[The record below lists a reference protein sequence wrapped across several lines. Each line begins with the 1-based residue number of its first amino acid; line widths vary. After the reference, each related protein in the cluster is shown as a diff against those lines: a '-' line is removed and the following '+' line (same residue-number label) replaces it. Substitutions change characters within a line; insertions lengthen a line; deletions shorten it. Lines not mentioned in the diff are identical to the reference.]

1 MENTASLSGQRD
13 SLGRMKDLPQKGAG
27 GSRTSIMI
35 RKNITILLL
44 LTGLIAFFSGGN
56 SFAENILSIEDLR
69 RIPTSSD
76 TLIYADDG
84 VLIGELKTEKGVYVP
99 LDKMSQRLINA
110 VVAVED
116 SRFWSHGGIDYLAIG
131 RAFVKDLLHAELKEG
146 GSTITQQLVKTVF
159 LGPEKTFKRKMTE
172 AALAKEIETKLSK
185 KEILELYLNKVY
197 FGHGAYGAEMASKT
211 YFGKSVQQLNL
222 AEAALIAGLLKAPV
236 QYSPYNNVP
245 QAKARQHIVL
255 SRMEKEGYISRAEKE
270 LAFKQPL
277 LLTGMRTT
285 EANYFIEYIRKY
297 LEATYGTEAVYKRG
311 LSVYTTLDRAMQAAA
326 VAAMHSGLKEID
338 KRRGWRGAL
347 EHGSKVKYEKDMKEN
362 QYAAEFIFNQG
373 EIYRGQVLR
382 VSGKEAIIKTRGL
395 TGTLSIHDALWASR
409 VPGLKNRTA
418 IKQNEFSLTQI
429 LKPGDVVNVGIKSI
443 RGRSV
448 MLSLEQEPEVEG
460 ALVAVEPYTGFV
472 RAMVGGYD
480 FAKSDFN
487 RVIHAKRQAG
497 SAFKPLIYAAALDN
511 GFTAASMIY
520 DEPVTY
526 TGGPNGRWSPEN
538 YDHIYYG
545 PTRLREALTYSRNVV
560 TVKLADSMGIDT
572 LTNFTRTIG
581 VQSDIPRNLSIALG
595 SFDITP
601 FELVMAYNVFA
612 SGGMKSKPISIKYI
626 ADRNGAVLE
635 KTDPVPEQVI
645 SPQTSYLITSMMED
659 VVRYGTGW
667 RAKALN
673 RPVAGKTGTTNDNK
687 DAWFVGYTPNLVA
700 GVWVGF
706 DKGKSLGVQ
715 ETGAMAALPIWVS
728 FMNNA
733 VKGSPEE
740 FFMPEGIVSYAI
752 DQNTGLLSEAE
763 TGLREYFKEGT
774 QPTQFSGAPS
784 IWKKREPE
792 QFNFD

>member
-1 MENTASLSGQRD
+1 M
-13 SLGRMKDLPQKGAG
+13 
-27 GSRTSIMI
+27 SIMI
-35 RKNITILLL
+35 RKSLTILLL
-44 LTGLIAFFSGGN
+44 TGMLALLSEGN
-56 SFAENILSIEDLR
+56 VFAQAILSIEDLR
-69 RIPTSSD
+69 RLPTSSG

-84 VLIGELKTEKGVYVP
+84 VLIGELKTDKGVYVP
-99 LDKMSQRLINA
+99 LDKMPQPLIKA

-131 RAFVKDLLHAELKEG
+131 RAFVKDLMHAELKEG

-159 LGPEKTFKRKMTE
+159 LGNEKTFKRKMTE

-197 FGHGAYGAEMASKT
+197 FGHGAYGVEMASRT

-245 QAKARQHIVL
+245 QAKARQDIVL
-255 SRMEKEGYISRAEKE
+255 LRMEKEGYISRAERE
-270 LAFKQPL
+270 RAFNQPL
-277 LLTGMRTT
+277 LLAGIRTA
-285 EANYFIEYIRKY
+285 EANYFIEYIRQY
-297 LEATYGTEAVYKRG
+297 LEETYGTEAVYRRG
-311 LSVYTTLDRAMQAAA
+311 LSVYTTLDRAMQSAA
-326 VAAMHSGLKEID
+326 VAAMHSGLREID

-347 EHGSKVKYEKDMKEN
+347 EHRSNYEKEIKEN
-362 QYAAEFIFNQG
+362 KYAAEFVFSQG
-373 EIYRGQVLR
+373 EIYRGLVLR

-395 TGTLSIHDALWASR
+395 TGTLSIHDALWAYR
-409 VPGLKNRTA
+409 VPGSKNRTT
-418 IKQNEFSLTQI
+418 KNRNEFSLTQ
-429 LKPGDVVNVGIKSI
+429 LLRPGDLVNVGIKSI

-448 MLSLEQEPEVEG
+448 ILSLEQEPEVEG

-487 RVIHAKRQAG
+487 RATHAKRQAG
-497 SAFKPLIYAAALDN
+497 SAFKPVIYAAALDN

-545 PTRLREALTYSRNVV
+545 PTRLREALTYSRNIV

-572 LTNFTRTIG
+572 LMNFSRTIG
-581 VQSDIPRNLSIALG
+581 IQSEMPRNLSIALG

-601 FELVMAYNVFA
+601 LELVMAYNVFA
-612 SGGMKSKPISIKYI
+612 GGGMKAKPISIKYI

-635 KTDPVPEQVI
+635 KTDPAPEQVI
-645 SPQTSYLITSMMED
+645 SQQTSFLITSMMED
-659 VVRYGTGW
+659 VVKYGTGW
-667 RAKALN
+667 RAKSLN

-687 DAWFVGYTPNLVA
+687 DAWFVGYTPNLAA

-706 DKGKSLGVQ
+706 DKGKSLGVL

-733 VKGSPEE
+733 EKGNSEE
-740 FFMPEGIVSYAI
+740 FFMPEGIVSYGI
-752 DQNTGLLSEAE
+752 DPNTGLLSNNE

-774 QPTQFSGAPS
+774 QPVQFTDAPM
-784 IWKKREPE
+784 IWKKRGPE
-792 QFNFD
+792 QFNYD